1 MIRHGREKK
10 KTRRKTSRG
19 LTPEIPLVALCPSGE
34 LTFTFDTF
42 SALGSP
48 LSYLASAP
56 PFPQF
61 ADPPLLKSH
70 PNSSASFQKDRI
82 LGGAPLPDRGG
93 IPVPSGGLASAARFL
108 AIFPFS
114 RAAVGWAACRA
125 SGRLVRGRPRRAA
138 RARTA
143 RRIAA
148 SPASDQVRFLGKGW
162 ILGAFVVGN
171 GP

>member
-1 MIRHGREKK
+1 MSKYWNAQNSGSLPRQ
-10 KTRRKTSRG
+10 SS
-19 LTPEIPLVALCPSGE
+19 LCPSVRADFYPRY
-34 LTFTFDTF
+34 LLCPWLPLATLHPRP
-42 SALGSP
+42 SA
-48 LSYLASAP
+48 

-61 ADPPLLKSH
+61 ADPPLLNPIQILPH
-70 PNSSASFQKDRI
+70 LFKDRV
-82 LGGAPLPDRGG
+82 LGGAPPPDRGE
-93 IPVPSGGLASAARFL
+93 IPVPSGGSASAARFL

-114 RAAVGWAACRA
+114 RAALGWAACRA
-125 SGRLVRGRPRRAA
+125 SGRLVRGQPRRAA